1 MKKRCYFV
9 YTWKDKKLPI
19 VLKYLKKRIE
29 ILSDGMIEVI
39 FDRESFHISDNFKDK
54 EKMILES
61 DCIIIF
67 FSPEYKKSVSGSIN
81 ADRGANRE
89 YQYILKVK
97 EKDIASII
105 TTHIKGNREDAITDE
120 FLEKISFEFDLDS
133 ILSGKRGK
141 TIIAG
146 KKKHLEVLARKI
158 VKQTELASRQ
168 RDYVFSTKE
177 EAMENLFGKSYSIK
191 SFPQKCMYKS
201 EAYDSVIS
209 QSRKYIV
216 GRKGSGK
223 TTFFELLER
232 SDAKKFTDMYKI
244 LRPIKADNFN
254 LEELYNVI
262 YKYENDLTIFSVE
275 KRLKLFWEIFIYLTT
290 IYIVCLEDEYCMIED
305 DRHRVFE
312 KIGDILRNDK
322 LNVHRLDN
330 EESQEAVFI
339 SSIRAFDNFLDQILD
354 YAMIESYETAMVAN
368 FKIDNVMDKY
378 FGRKNYHD
386 LKIAISN
393 CKKNILLALDGFNTS
408 SEDFRKETVKL
419 LNKET
424 LEGIESGK
432 KRQEF
437 EIYFYRSMFSTF
449 QKLEE
454 RNFGIMSKTSLCI
467 IMPQD
472 RIDQIKKEDRDF
484 DKYNFVSLSWDAVD
498 LLEMLVIRLEY
509 IFGVDNT
516 ESESLQDRFKNILK
530 KRFKTIPYN
539 VSIIINNNKFEMDL
553 FIYMLRVSIWRPREI
568 IDNFYA
574 LYQADKKISKTKNQ
588 VLSNETVKDIL
599 KSMSKENAKR
609 VFTEYH
615 NVIINIEEIMEA
627 FRDKNIILDLDEV
640 LNILS
645 NQTFAA
651 STLRK
656 FDIPVDKFE
665 ILYELGILG
674 LKIDNNLRSH
684 ENLMNDLCFNYN
696 EGLEPLKILK
706 SEKNYRK
713 IKVVVNPMFALQL
726 SLNYN
731 SDSVLENYSWK
742 YLYDNHARKATIR
755 RI

>member
-1 MKKRCYFV
+1 M
-9 YTWKDKKLPI
+9 
-19 VLKYLKKRIE
+19 
-29 ILSDGMIEVI
+29 
-39 FDRESFHISDNFKDK
+39 
-54 EKMILES
+54 
-61 DCIIIF
+61 
-67 FSPEYKKSVSGSIN
+67 
-81 ADRGANRE
+81 
-89 YQYILKVK
+89 
-97 EKDIASII
+97 
-105 TTHIKGNREDAITDE
+105 
-120 FLEKISFEFDLDS
+120 
-133 ILSGKRGK
+133 
-141 TIIAG
+141 
-146 KKKHLEVLARKI
+146 
-158 VKQTELASRQ
+158 
-168 RDYVFSTKE
+168 
-177 EAMENLFGKSYSIK
+177 
-191 SFPQKCMYKS
+191 
-201 EAYDSVIS
+201 
-209 QSRKYIV
+209 
-216 GRKGSGK
+216 
-223 TTFFELLER
+223 
-232 SDAKKFTDMYKI
+232 
-244 LRPIKADNFN
+244 
-254 LEELYNVI
+254 
-262 YKYENDLTIFSVE
+262 
-275 KRLKLFWEIFIYLTT
+275 
-290 IYIVCLEDEYCMIED
+290 
-305 DRHRVFE
+305 
-312 KIGDILRNDK
+312 
-322 LNVHRLDN
+322 
-330 EESQEAVFI
+330 
-339 SSIRAFDNFLDQILD
+339 
-354 YAMIESYETAMVAN
+354 
-368 FKIDNVMDKY
+368 
-378 FGRKNYHD
+378 
-386 LKIAISN
+386 
-393 CKKNILLALDGFNTS
+393 
-408 SEDFRKETVKL
+408 
-419 LNKET
+419 
-424 LEGIESGK
+424 
-432 KRQEF
+432 
-437 EIYFYRSMFSTF
+437 
-449 QKLEE
+449 
-454 RNFGIMSKTSLCI
+454 
-467 IMPQD
+467 
-472 RIDQIKKEDRDF
+472 
-484 DKYNFVSLSWDAVD
+484 SLSWDAVD